1 MAKHSKK
8 KNRQNSKKKTMKG
21 GAASAPRSPS
31 SIAKKMKLLI
41 QGLKNN
47 LDDNYRKL
55 ELLEKEL
62 MGVDAEDE
70 VSKLLSVNDEVIE
83 YEGTLDASTL
93 NELEFMKEALRLQ
106 NVEFQKMAAN
116 IFKNGN
122 IVVQCLGDEF
132 GKESCELAKE
142 AYEQGV
148 GVKYLKHF
156 IVSKNGETQR
166 VYLFTE
172 YLPSIN
178 KDTDHE
184 IVERFAR
191 KISNTSLLFHPDF
204 WYKNICIT
212 ENGELKATGWDY
224 NIHNK
229 KKQRIQSNLHAVV
242 VMMMKYKNK
251 LKEHPNNQT

>member
-1 MAKHSKK
+1 
-8 KNRQNSKKKTMKG
+8 MKGG
-21 GAASAPRSPS
+21 GAASAPRLPS
-31 SIAKKMKLLI
+31 SSVNKMKLLI
-41 QGLKNN
+41 QGIKNN

-70 VSKLLSVNDEVIE
+70 VSKLLSANDEVIE

-93 NELEFMKEALRLQ
+93 NELEFMKEALGLQ
-106 NVEFQKMAAN
+106 NVEFQKMGAN